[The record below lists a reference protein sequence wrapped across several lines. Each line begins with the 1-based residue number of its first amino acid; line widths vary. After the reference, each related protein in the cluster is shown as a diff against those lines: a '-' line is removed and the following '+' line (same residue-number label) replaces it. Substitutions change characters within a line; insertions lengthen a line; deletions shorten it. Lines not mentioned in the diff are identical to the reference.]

1 MKFVILFAALIVL
14 GIGSGVVGTSFADQ
28 KPGGND
34 ESPSDGNAGTGND
47 PPGGAGGAP
56 PGQTT
61 NPNPGKLFDDAAPVW
76 LDGFVVAGDNTPPG
90 QGNWGGGPGNS
101 GPGDKN
107 GTNGG
112 SKDGG
117 QTPNDDK

>member
-1 MKFVILFAALIVL
+1 MRMILSAIALLFATSVAVSTAAL
-14 GIGSGVVGTSFADQ
+14 ADQ

-34 ESPSDGNAGTGND
+34 ESPSDDNAGTGND

-56 PGQTT
+56 PGTT
-61 NPNPGKLFDDAAPVW
+61 QNPNPGKLFDDTAPVW
-76 LDGFVVAGDNTPPG
+76 LEGFVLAADNVAPG
-90 QGNWGGGPGNS
+90 SGNWGGGPGNS

-107 GTNGG
+107 GQNDK

>member
-1 MKFVILFAALIVL
+1 MRKLMTAMLMLGSLAFAAPSLAD
-14 GIGSGVVGTSFADQ
+14 SGKDNPNDDNKG
-28 KPGGND
+28 GGNQ
-34 ESPSDGNAGTGND
+34 PHA
-47 PPGGAGGAP
+47 

-61 NPNPGKLFDDAAPVW
+61 NPNPGKLFEPGPTW
-76 LDGFVVAGDNTPPG
+76 LSEFVVAAGDNVAPG
-90 QGNWGGGPGNS
+90 SGNWGGGPGNS

-107 GTNGG
+107 GQNAK